1 MIGLGL
7 LLKVSGKAAVMEQ
20 ILKPHYEAKKR
31 SSEIQASVTGQQDAQ
46 PERELTK
53 GTFKESEG
61 NSNYCLLAS
70 L

>member
-1 MIGLGL
+1 
-7 LLKVSGKAAVMEQ
+7 MEQ

-53 GTFKESEG
+53 GISKESEG